1 MTSDRRRWAMGV
13 LVWVLVVLA
22 GSSLVW
28 VVISHAGAGVAPQ
41 PGTSVAAGDPAGDA
55 AAPTSPPGTRPPRST
70 TARPTLRP
78 APAPSRT
85 APSPATATSTLP
97 SPTPPDSS
105 GPERG
110 DDPGDDRGD
119 DPGPGASTAQS
130 APSGSTGTSASRRT
144 WSGTGGSVVV
154 ECTGSRIRL
163 VAAQPDG
170 GFAVEVG
177 NRGPQAVEV
186 AFHGRGEEER
196 ESEVHAVCAGGTPRF
211 AAESSHDD

>member
-1 MTSDRRRWAMGV
+1 MSDRRSWVMGA
-13 LVWVLVVLA
+13 LVWVLVVLV

-41 PGTSVAAGDPAGDA
+41 PGSSVAVGDPAADGA
-55 AAPTSPPGTRPPRST
+55 PPTSPPDTRPPQST
-70 TARPTLRP
+70 TERPTLRP
-78 APAPSRT
+78 VPAPSRT
-85 APSPATATSTLP
+85 APSPST
-97 SPTPPDSS
+97 
-105 GPERG
+105 
-110 DDPGDDRGD
+110 
-119 DPGPGASTAQS
+119 GASTPPVPDPAEGFGAGARRRS
-130 APSGSTGTSASRRT
+130 RGRSRTGSSTASTTPPASTGPSASRRT

-177 NRGPQAVEV
+177 NRGPEAVEV